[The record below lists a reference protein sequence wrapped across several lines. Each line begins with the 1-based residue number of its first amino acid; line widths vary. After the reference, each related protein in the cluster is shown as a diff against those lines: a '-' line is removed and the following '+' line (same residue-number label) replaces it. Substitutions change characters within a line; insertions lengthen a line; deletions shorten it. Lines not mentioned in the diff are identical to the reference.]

1 MPNGGNNLKQ
11 KEGYVLDSY
20 ALLAYFEA
28 EPGSETVVKLLETA
42 EEGSCCLYLCTVN
55 LGEILFVIER
65 ERGLQKAQEAL
76 ARLEELPIEMIN
88 ADRPLCLAAAH
99 LKALTPI
106 AYADCFAAAL
116 ATLKDI
122 PLVTGDPEFGK
133 IKPDFNLRIEWL
145 VDKSKHDSRTK

>member
-1 MPNGGNNLKQ
+1 MPNEGNNLKQ
-11 KEGYVLDSY
+11 KDGYVLDSY
-20 ALLAYFEA
+20 ALMAYFEA
-28 EPGSETVVKLLETA
+28 EPGSEVVVKLLEAA
-42 EEGSCCLYLCTVN
+42 EEGNCCLYLCMVN
-55 LGEILFVIER
+55 LGEVLYIIER

-76 ARLEELPIEMIN
+76 ARLDELPIEIIN

-99 LKALTPI
+99 LKALTSI

-133 IKPDFNLRIEWL
+133 IKPNFNLRIEWL
-145 VDKSKHDSRTK
+145 IELKYDSRKK